1 MESDPSELA
10 QRIARLGRA
19 ELEARLRLALEREA
33 ALTGGALSP
42 SQLDRLVAEAAVRA
56 DGALWRRALAQ
67 VASEELAIGLGEAI
81 DAPAVLR
88 AHELVAAP
96 PYLAPAGGPAAAPLA
111 PPAPAAEAVRLPA
124 VHIGGLE
131 ALRSGERDLE
141 LRFSNAGL
149 DVLKRSSGAPIGR
162 LGWEEIEGVQLPR
175 RRRGLLRGALQLHVD
190 TGRGRASFELPGV
203 TEAQLDEHLQPLLTR
218 ARARGSR

>member
-124 VHIGGLE
+124 VHI
-131 ALRSGERDLE
+131 
-141 LRFSNAGL
+141 
-149 DVLKRSSGAPIGR
+149 
-162 LGWEEIEGVQLPR
+162 
-175 RRRGLLRGALQLHVD
+175 
-190 TGRGRASFELPGV
+190 
-203 TEAQLDEHLQPLLTR
+203 
-218 ARARGSR
+218 

>member
-1 MESDPSELA
+1 P
-10 QRIARLGRA
+10 
-19 ELEARLRLALEREA
+19 
-33 ALTGGALSP
+33 
-42 SQLDRLVAEAAVRA
+42 
-56 DGALWRRALAQ
+56 
-67 VASEELAIGLGEAI
+67 
-81 DAPAVLR
+81 APL
-88 AHELVAAP
+88 
-96 PYLAPAGGPAAAPLA
+96 PAPAAALRPVAPLA
-111 PPAPAAEAVRLPA
+111 GTAQPGPPAAPTAPLTPPAPAAEAVRLPA